1 MLSWARAQVANPFSG
16 WNWEDEGELLL
27 SPSFIDT
34 FLASLQQCDV
44 EIFFFSGAWS
54 PAFVDLIDIT
64 MGLNSKKQVEIDE
77 KDGDPDA
84 KGLLIIGAESI
95 YSPFALKSFADT
107 IMSILQCGSTKEKR
121 ERRALVAAKKF
132 YFGVGGSLEDLC
144 HLVRKKDGTFDIKR
158 QEEAGVSR
166 AVIEVWGR
174 PGIPEFESPEE
185 ASSRRLTSEKK
196 ISQAKRQEE
205 TDVAAMKATA
215 SYH

>member
-1 MLSWARAQVANPFSG
+1 MLSWARAQVASPSSN
-16 WNWEDEGELLL
+16 WTWEDEGELLL
-27 SPSFIDT
+27 SPTFVESFR
-34 FLASLQQCDV
+34 ASLKQCDV

-54 PAFVDLIDIT
+54 PEFVDLVQIT
-64 MGLNSKKQVEIDE
+64 MGLNSKRQVEINE

-95 YSPFALKSFADT
+95 YSPFALKSFAET
-107 IMSILQCGSTKEKR
+107 VMSILHCGSTKEKR

-144 HLVRKKDGTFDIKR
+144 ILVRKKGGKFDIRR
-158 QEEAGVSR
+158 QEEVGVSR

-185 ASSRRLTSEKK
+185 GSSRRLTAKER
-196 ISQAKRQEE
+196 ITQAKMQAE
-205 TDVAAMKATA
+205 TDIAALKATA
-215 SYH
+215 GYH